1 MCYVTFVHRGCNTS
15 LIPFF
20 NVSRIASVVIAS
32 ISVFDAT
39 LKVRSNAHCLKSV
52 QIRSNFW
59 FVFSP
64 NEAKNGPEITPYLDT
79 FHLSVFSPNARKYGP
94 EITSYLDTFH
104 AVGMSPD
111 AKIMHSWI
119 VKKNYSFEWKLNLL
133 MSLSLWKFI
142 KFWLYFSRIFILINS
157 LLEESSRKQVIV
169 LLINNKSITN
179 FDEEPYSET
188 TALLDIPCKSL
199 T

>member
-39 LKVRSNAHCLKSV
+39 LKVRSNSHCVKST

-64 NEAKNGPEITPYLDT
+64 NVGKNGPEITPYLDT
-79 FHLSVFSPNARKYGP
+79 FYLSAFSPNARKYGP
-94 EITSYLDTFH
+94 EITSYLDTFY
-104 AVGMSPD
+104 AVRMSPD

-119 VKKNYSFEWKLNLL
+119 VKKDYSFEWKLNLL

-142 KFWLYFSRIFILINS
+142 KFWLYFRRIFILINS
-157 LLEESSRKQVIV
+157 LFRRK
-169 LLINNKSITN
+169 
-179 FDEEPYSET
+179 
-188 TALLDIPCKSL
+188 L
-199 T
+199 TKTGDSFVDY

>member
-39 LKVRSNAHCLKSV
+39 LKVRS
-52 QIRSNFW
+52 
-59 FVFSP
+59 P
-64 NEAKNGPEITPYLDT
+64 NVGKNGPEITPYLDT

-119 VKKNYSFEWKLNLL
+119 VKKNYSFE
-133 MSLSLWKFI
+133 
-142 KFWLYFSRIFILINS
+142 
-157 LLEESSRKQVIV
+157 
-169 LLINNKSITN
+169 
-179 FDEEPYSET
+179 
-188 TALLDIPCKSL
+188 
-199 T
+199 